1 MKIITK
7 LIKLLVAFVS
17 FNVTLYFKDV
27 LNIYG
32 FSMSSIDVNV
42 SGEKKK
48 ILENS
53 FEIINSF
60 PTHSS

>member
-42 SGEKKK
+42 SGEKK
-48 ILENS
+48 ENS
-53 FEIINSF
+53 GKLI
-60 PTHSS
+60 